1 MSGGL
6 TDSSVKLPWF
16 QQNLK
21 SAINLL
27 QYARV
32 QVVYTKSMYKFQ
44 EWKSWKIM
52 TNLRKIFCRAGFLFP
67 CAGADD
73 KSAWLVPAPVLLL
86 SANWRMSILI
96 SMTVH
101 IKLPARILV
110 EYHHAIPLYAIYYNS
125 KHELWHINKT
135 LHSASRNLR
144 KMQYRITFLVTA
156 NQRPF
161 KKLVMELSQQPNFCT
176 TNVWIVII
184 KIADGEN

>member
-6 TDSSVKLPWF
+6 TDSSVKSPWF

-86 SANWRMSILI
+86 SANWRGGGSTFLWPYTETRSPLDGVIASSCISSCYILYILSMSFDI
-96 SMTVH
+96 STKH
-101 IKLPARILV
+101 RILQ
-110 EYHHAIPLYAIYYNS
+110 EKEECNTDQL
-125 KHELWHINKT
+125 
-135 LHSASRNLR
+135 
-144 KMQYRITFLVTA
+144 FL
-156 NQRPF
+156 
-161 KKLVMELSQQPNFCT
+161 
-176 TNVWIVII
+176 
-184 KIADGEN
+184 

>member
-6 TDSSVKLPWF
+6 TDSSVKSPWF

-101 IKLPARILV
+101 IKLPALILV
-110 EYHHAIPLYAIYYNS
+110 WSNTMLFLYMPYIINS

-135 LHSASRNLR
+135 PHSASRNLR

-161 KKLVMELSQQPNFCT
+161 KKLVMELSQQPNFCLYHQCM
-176 TNVWIVII
+176 NRHH
-184 KIADGEN
+184 

>member
-6 TDSSVKLPWF
+6 TDSSVKSPWF

-73 KSAWLVPAPVLLL
+73 KSAWLVPASVLLL

-96 SMTVH
+96 SITHKITRSDLGGVTPCYS
-101 IKLPARILV
+101 II
-110 EYHHAIPLYAIYYNS
+110 NS

-135 LHSASRNLR
+135 PHSASRNLR